1 MGEDWFKLEVSIGA
15 EFTMSSVYA
24 NATFGVISTS
34 SKYSFID
41 RYVTSSALTC
51 DELNTTISRT
61 NTFTVF
67 LVSLTSSMKFAYA
80 NSTGLA
86 SLRDNLTLFRPNDF
100 YPHGHKQPARRGGAQ
115 FITLRT
121 TYCDTLES
129 IIGEDCMKSGSGTLK
144 EWFSLA
150 QSPAKWP
157 NCWPRLR
164 DSAASHATINIQT
177 KRYGNTHVKE
187 QQFMRTKV
195 QTYTN

>member
-1 MGEDWFKLEVSIGA
+1 MRRVEYDYIKNEHIHSF
-15 EFTMSSVYA
+15 
-24 NATFGVISTS
+24 FGVADI
-34 SKYSFID
+34 ID
-41 RYVTSSALTC
+41 EIRLRQFHWLGKLARQPDSLPTKRLLSAW
-51 DELNTTISRT
+51 
-61 NTFTVF
+61 
-67 LVSLTSSMKFAYA
+67 AQA
-80 NSTGLA
+80 
-86 SLRDNLTLFRPNDF
+86 
-100 YPHGHKQPARRGGAQ
+100 ARRGGAQ

-195 QTYTN
+195 VQRYTN